1 MFLEDYA
8 LLGDMH
14 AAALVGRNG
23 SIDWLCLPRFDS
35 ASCFTA
41 LLGDERHGHWLLAPA
56 GDGIAARR
64 RYRPGTLIL
73 ETEFERPEGVVR
85 VIDFMP
91 RRGSGPPRVMRIV
104 EGVRGRVPMRMELS
118 LRPEYGSIRPWVERV
133 PDGAIATNGPDAF
146 RISTPLP
153 LTIEPGTVSAEFMV
167 VEGARERIVLTW
179 HLSYEEAPPVED
191 ADSALARTEAWWTE
205 WSGRCQYEGPYREQV
220 LTSLIALKA
229 MTSETTGAVIAA
241 PTTSLP
247 EELGGVRNWDYRYC
261 WLRDSVLA
269 LEALLDAGYID
280 EAVAFRDFLLRVGT
294 GDPAAIQIMYGVGGE
309 RRLTE
314 FELPDLPG
322 YEGSKPV
329 RIGNAASEQFQ
340 LDVYGEV
347 AAVMFIGIERLGR
360 IEVRLWPRW
369 RAVVD
374 HVETIWHQP
383 DDGIWEARG
392 PQRHY
397 TYSKVMAWVVF
408 DRAVRAAERF
418 QLEAPLD
425 RWRQVR
431 DEIHAEVCE
440 RGYDPERRTFT
451 QYYGSDEL
459 DASVLN
465 IPLVGFLPATDERV
479 TGTIDAVWREL
490 GRDGFVSR
498 YSTAQT
504 DDGLP
509 GDEGQFLA
517 CSFWLVNALARNG
530 RVAEARALFERLIS
544 LSNDLGLL
552 AEEYDVTH
560 RRQVGNF
567 PQAFSHLTLILAA
580 RARTVHLQLRR
591 VEHERDDQ
599 RHHGGPEHHGRGGPG
614 DDHALPVGHGDS
626 HDPLQQAH

>member
-1 MFLEDYA
+1 MLIEDYG
-8 LLGDMH
+8 LIGDMQS
-14 AAALVGRNG
+14 AALVGRNG
-23 SIDWLCLPRFDS
+23 AIDWLCLPRFDS
-35 ASCFTA
+35 ASCFSA
-41 LLGDERHGHWLLAPA
+41 VLGDERHGRWLVAPA
-56 GDGIAARR
+56 GEIRSTSR
-64 RYRPGTLIL
+64 RYRPGTLVL
-73 ETEFERPEGVVR
+73 ETDFEVADGAVR

-104 EGVRGRVPMRMELS
+104 EGLRGTVPMRMDLA
-118 LRPEYGSIRPWVERV
+118 LRPDYGSITPWVDAAA
-133 PDGAIATNGPDAF
+133 DGIVATAGPDAF
-146 RISTPLP
+146 RLSTPLP
-153 LTIEPGTVSAEFMV
+153 LSIEDGSVRSEFV
-167 VEGARERIVLTW
+167 IAAGGRERLTLTW
-179 HLSYEEAPPVED
+179 HLSYEQTPPVED
-191 ADSALARTEAWWTE
+191 ADSALARTEAWWRE
-205 WSGRCQYEGPYREQV
+205 WSGRCSYEGEYREEV

-229 MTSETTGAVIAA
+229 MTSEQTGAVIAA

-247 EELGGVRNWDYRYC
+247 EEIGGVRNWDYRYS

-269 LEALLDAGYID
+269 LEALLDAGYTE
-280 EAVAFRDFLLRVGT
+280 EALAYRDYLLRVGT

-309 RRLTE
+309 RRLIE
-314 FELPDLPG
+314 FELPHLPG
-322 YEGSKPV
+322 YEGSRPV

-347 AAVMFIGIERLGR
+347 AAVMSIAAERLGR
-360 IEVRLWPRW
+360 IEPRLWPRW
-369 RAVVD
+369 RAIVD
-374 HVETIWHQP
+374 YVETIWRRP

-408 DRAVRAAERF
+408 DRAVRLAERF
-418 QLEAPLD
+418 GLEAPVE
-425 RWRQVR
+425 RWAAVR

-440 RGYDPERRTFT
+440 QGYDPERRTFT
-451 QYYGSDEL
+451 QYYGSKEL

-465 IPLVGFLPATDERV
+465 IPIVGFLPGDDERV

-498 YSTAQT
+498 YSTAET

-530 RVAEARALFERLIS
+530 RVEEARALFERLIG

-552 AEEYDVTH
+552 AEEYDVA
-560 RRQVGNF
+560 RGRQVGNF

-580 RARTVHLQLRR
+580 RAIAT
-591 VEHERDDQ
+591 
-599 RHHGGPEHHGRGGPG
+599 
-614 DDHALPVGHGDS
+614 A
-626 HDPLQQAH
+626 QARATAAAT